1 MATLAIGAAPYLP
14 PTDRSDRNVD
24 EKTAAQ
30 QAAMNGLLVESQ
42 ANTAG
47 KVDLG
52 ILRNDLGSLKF
63 AIRSDISKYGD
74 KMSPAECDVIK
85 RRIAQAKD
93 MENRIVA
100 NDPAAAKALAAARE
114 ESAALLKQ
122 MGAAQLKKQGLE
134 NDLIPNIFQ
143 RPAISRQDA
152 AIDKLNK
159 GLEAAS
165 AHEDAALGMLPIE
178 TYAPK

>member
-1 MATLAIGAAPYLP
+1 MATLAIGAAPYIP
-14 PTDRSDRNVD
+14 PTDRSYRDVD
-24 EKTAAQ
+24 AKTAAQ
-30 QAAMNGLLVESQ
+30 QAAMNGLLIESQ

-63 AIRSDISKYGD
+63 AIRSDMSKYGD
-74 KMSPAECDVIK
+74 KMSPAETDVIK

-93 MENRIVA
+93 MEDRIVA

-114 ESAALLKQ
+114 ESAALMKN
-122 MGAAQLKKQGLE
+122 MGVAQLKKQGLE
-134 NDLIPNIFQ
+134 NDLIANIFQ
-143 RPAISRQDA
+143 RTAISRQDA

-165 AHEDAALGMLPIE
+165 AHADAALGMLPIE
-178 TYAPK
+178 AYAPK